1 MNKQLQG
8 RVFDIPDDI
17 LKRLNS
23 MYTSLNG
30 EHIDGVER
38 CKKLLT
44 DKKVNYGQLKRIIHD
59 LQYMD
64 KIEEDKKYNLAGGEL
79 MLKWGKNL
87 LDNERRFIKNK
98 KMGSKNADE
107 ISGLTGIRK
116 NNFNKT
122 HKQKDNYKTSTNILK
137 NKTDNSYVGQLKSP
151 GLFEELIKIK
161 KLISY

>member
-1 MNKQLQG
+1 
-8 RVFDIPDDI
+8 
-17 LKRLNS
+17 
-23 MYTSLNG
+23 
-30 EHIDGVER
+30 
-38 CKKLLT
+38 
-44 DKKVNYGQLKRIIHD
+44 
-59 LQYMD
+59 
-64 KIEEDKKYNLAGGEL
+64 
-79 MLKWGKNL
+79 
-87 LDNERRFIKNK
+87 
-98 KMGSKNADE
+98 MGSKNADE